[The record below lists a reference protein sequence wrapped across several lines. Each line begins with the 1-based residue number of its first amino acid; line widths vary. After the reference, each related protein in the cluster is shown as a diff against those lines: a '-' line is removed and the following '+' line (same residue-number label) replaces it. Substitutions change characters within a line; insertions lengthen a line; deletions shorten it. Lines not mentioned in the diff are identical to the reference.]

1 MHYSWYIQT
10 IFKRTSADNTVT
22 LRYAHVHHL
31 SCQQKWKLYLPLQDT
46 ETVLRTMLATQG
58 KKVKCLFWFGSRM
71 KTSVTCCSRGGKKK
85 AKKGHENIIWK
96 AGYFKIWDLSLGCQR
111 PHMHCTENKELL

>member
-10 IFKRTSADNTVT
+10 IFKRTLADNTVT

-58 KKVKCLFWFGSRM
+58 KKSQVFILVWQQNEDKCHVLQQR
-71 KTSVTCCSRGGKKK
+71 GKKK
-85 AKKGHENIIWK
+85 LRK
-96 AGYFKIWDLSLGCQR
+96 DTR
-111 PHMHCTENKELL
+111 T